1 MEEKMYKERMLVE
14 FEELVTRTAYAK
26 KYIKET
32 HLREDKD
39 LLIKQINAMEDYK
52 IALAQRILRE
62 MGRY

>member
-26 KYIKET
+26 KRIKEA

-62 MGRY
+62 MNRY